1 MIDATASLK
10 LAEQVAVLELVR
22 YLLAT
27 GWSSRPS
34 RVAGVE
40 IFSKR
45 IPKAADPIQ
54 FVLHVE
60 AGSAEDGRRVADA
73 LRTVAELEG
82 CSVDQIAEKV
92 QHAGDAVKTTEDIK
106 SAAQQLRDSLG
117 VADQK
122 LFNIVEL
129 LEKEMP
135 KAIDDFRLEVLARSD
150 VPEVYATS
158 APPRIFATEPVYRL
172 ARQGDANS
180 RFLLAHEVGH
190 LVLHS
195 VCHPSAGSNGSAE
208 RVKASEAQ
216 ASIFALFFL
225 IPDSIARRFKTAESL
240 SVQCQIR
247 RELAELRLEFLSA
260 GGDRKGLASANRHV
274 EDIFPR
280 TLQAIKRQAKH
291 R

>member
-10 LAEQVAVLELVR
+10 LAEQVAVLELAR
-22 YLLAT
+22 YLVAT

-34 RVAGVE
+34 RIAGVE

-45 IPKAADPIQ
+45 VPKAGDPVQ
-54 FVLHVE
+54 FILPVE
-60 AGSAEDGRRVADA
+60 ASSAEQGRRVADA
-73 LRTVAELEG
+73 LRTVAEVEG
-82 CSVDQIAEKV
+82 CSVAQIAEKV
-92 QHAGDAVKTTEDIK
+92 HRADDAVATTEDIK
-106 SAAQQLRDSLG
+106 CAAQQLRDSLG

-129 LEKEMP
+129 LEKKLPE
-135 KAIDDFRLEVLARSD
+135 AIDDFRLEVLARSD
-150 VPEVYATS
+150 IPEVYATS
-158 APPRIFATEPVYRL
+158 TPPRIFATEPVYRL

-180 RFLLAHEVGH
+180 RFLFAHEVGH

-195 VCHPSAGSNGSAE
+195 APDSAAGSNGSTE
-208 RVKASEAQ
+208 RARASEAA

-225 IPDSIARRFKTAESL
+225 IPDSIARRFKTAQSL

-260 GGDRKGLASANRHV
+260 GRDRKGLASASRHV

-280 TLQAIKRQAKH
+280 TLQAIKRQAKL